1 MKIIGYITEENDKLY
16 DVETIRKLAGTTRSK
31 IHRELKKNKD
41 SGYIKYKNQYLYS
54 ETTLFSILET
64 ILLEKLL
71 MTNEYRENK

>member
-1 MKIIGYITEENDKLY
+1 MKVLGYITEDNDKLY

-41 SGYIKYKNQYLYS
+41 SGHIKYKNQYLYS

-71 MTNEYRENK
+71 LINEHRKD

>member
-16 DVETIRKLAGTTRSK
+16 DVDTIRKLAGTTRSK

-41 SGYIKYKNQYLYS
+41 SGHIKYKNQYLYS

-71 MTNEYRENK
+71 LINENRKD